1 MEKLTK
7 DISDIIL
14 STANNINEKVK
25 GLNFLEILKDNLF
38 EKLLQTID
46 SKTFPLDQ
54 TINFEQ
60 EIKENSRIFS
70 ISINYFTNSLTITK
84 RKIENDTL
92 MIVINESSNL
102 DIFKDKK
109 NFKSILLFK
118 NTGISL
124 PKDTIINSKFNKNL
138 LLLQIINKDIQ

>member
-7 DISDIIL
+7 DISDIIV

-60 EIKENSRIFS
+60 EIKENSRNFS
-70 ISINYFTNSLTITK
+70 ILINYFTNSLTITK

-102 DIFKDKK
+102 DIFKDEK

>member
-25 GLNFLEILKDNLF
+25 GLNFLEILKHNLF
-38 EKLLQTID
+38 EKLLQSID
-46 SKTFPLDQ
+46 SNIFPLDQ

-102 DIFKDKK
+102 DIFKDEK